1 MTLIKTALAAFS
13 ISVNPVLAGQIE
25 KIASAGGDIT
35 EILFEFGVGDKVVA
49 ADTTSI
55 FPEVVNSLPRV
66 GYVREL
72 SAEGVLATGA
82 DLLIGSDD
90 MGPPAVMDN
99 LAAAG
104 MRIEF
109 VAEGE
114 GAARYTDKVKFIGD
128 VLDMPERGEELVA
141 AYMASLDAVQAR
153 VDALPRA
160 PRAMLI
166 LSVRDGAP
174 IVAGTNTT
182 GNDII
187 EISGGENIAT
197 FEGWKPMNA
206 EAIIASAPEIIIL
219 STSHIE
225 RLGGLDVVMG
235 RADIGATPAG
245 GEKSYVA
252 LSPQLML
259 QFGPRSPLAMNDLVD
274 AFENVVAN

>member
-1 MTLIKTALAAFS
+1 MTLIKTAIAAFS
-13 ISVNPVLAGQIE
+13 ISVSPVLAGQIE

-55 FPEVVNSLPRV
+55 FPEIVNSLPRV

-114 GAARYTDKVKFIGD
+114 GAARYTDKVRFIGD
-128 VLDMPERGEELVA
+128 VLDMPDRGEELVA
-141 AYMASLDAVQAR
+141 SYTASFEAVQER
-153 VDALPRA
+153 VEGLPRT

-182 GNDII
+182 GHDII

-197 FEGWKPMNA
+197 FEGWKPMNG
-206 EAIIASAPEIIIL
+206 EAIIAAAPEIIIL

-245 GEKSYVA
+245 SEKSYVA

-274 AFENVVAN
+274 AFEDVVSN